1 MRNSILFLF
10 LILTTA
16 CTTQESQQISTAPEE
31 KNQAQIIVDKAI
43 EAHGSTKVSGNIIE
57 FDFRGRHYISK
68 REGGKFQY
76 ERIFTDTLD
85 NGYRDILTNEGL
97 TREINGEKVA
107 LSSKDS
113 SAYSNSVNSVLYF
126 ALLPYFL
133 NDGAVHK
140 TYEGEGLVKGQLYHK
155 IRVTFGQEGGGK
167 DFEDQ
172 FMYWIHGKKFT
183 IDYLAYN
190 YQTDGGGARF
200 REAIKV
206 REIGGIRFADYINY
220 KPQTASMAIET
231 FGRLLEQDSLVEL
244 SRIISENV
252 VVKPLEEF

>member
-1 MRNSILFLF
+1 MRNFILFLL
-10 LILTTA
+10 LITA
-16 CTTQESQQISTAPEE
+16 CTNQESQQIPTAPEE
-31 KNQAQIIVDKAI
+31 KDQAQIIVDKAI
-43 EAHGSTKVSGNIIE
+43 EAHGSPKVSGNIIE

-85 NGYRDILTNEGL
+85 NDYRDILTNEGL
-97 TREINGEKVA
+97 TREINGEKVI
-107 LSSKDS
+107 LSAKDS

-133 NDGAVHK
+133 NDRAVNK
-140 TYEGEGLVKGQLYHK
+140 TYEGEGLIKGQSYHK
-155 IRVTFGQEGGGK
+155 IRVTFGEEDGGK

-172 FMYWIHGKKFT
+172 FMYWINGEKFT

-200 REAIKV
+200 REAINV
-206 REIGGIRFADYINY
+206 RKTGGIRFADYINY
-220 KPQTASMAIET
+220 KPKTLNMAVET
-231 FGRLLEQDSLVEL
+231 FDRLLEQDSLVEL

-252 VVKPLEEF
+252 AVKSFNGF